1 MVEQAAGYALY
12 SDHLLW
18 QICGLDAFLAVTWNC
33 SPTDRMEFL

>member
-18 QICGLDAFLAVTWNC
+18 QICGLAAFLAVAWNC
-33 SPTDRMEFL
+33 STTDRMEFL